1 MSTTAAIVIGV
12 AVVVVLGA
20 LAFVTLARRSDVRG
34 AGALSNETLRRDAD
48 ARAATPPPAAPVART
63 AADAEAEGVVART
76 GGALVPIETD
86 TGLTPWIPPDPEAI
100 GVSRRQFFNR
110 ASVSLMA
117 AGIGTFSAASMVAF
131 LWPTATGG
139 FGGKVPVGRYDDIIS
154 GIRIGQGFFYAPE
167 ARAWITAYPQDAVP
181 KAEGLY
187 DESLLDRHATRP
199 DRAVPEVPAPR
210 VPRAAVRLE
219 PVVRVRL
226 PRLAVQPGRREE
238 GWSGAARHG
247 PLPAPVLGR
256 RRRHG
261 RHRPDRRRHADRHQ
275 HHRPGGRGSA
285 LRGSRRALM
294 TITPF
299 PGHGGR
305 AASSA
310 REAFL

>member
-1 MSTTAAIVIGV
+1 MSTTAAIVLGG

-76 GGALVPIETD
+76 GGALVPIESD

-154 GIRIGQGFFYAPE
+154 GIRTGQGFFYAPE
-167 ARAWITAYPQDAVP
+167 ARAWLTIYPQDAVP

-187 DESLLDRHATRP
+187 KESLLVGMRRGLIAQYQKCPHLGCR
-199 DRAVPEVPAPR
+199 VPQCVSSQWFECGCHGSQYNQVGEKKGGPAPR
-210 VPRAAVRLE
+210 GMDHFALLFSAAGDVTVDTGLI
-219 PVVRVRL
+219 V
-226 PRLAVQPGRREE
+226 E
-238 GWSGAARHG
+238 GMPIGTNTTGQEAEGPHCVGAATH
-247 PLPAPVLGR
+247 
-256 RRRHG
+256 
-261 RHRPDRRRHADRHQ
+261 
-275 HHRPGGRGSA
+275 
-285 LRGSRRALM
+285 
-294 TITPF
+294 
-299 PGHGGR
+299 
-305 AASSA
+305 
-310 REAFL
+310 

>member
-76 GGALVPIETD
+76 GGALVPIESD

-139 FGGKVPVGRYDDIIS
+139 FGGKVPVGRYDDIIA
-154 GIRIGQGFFYAPE
+154 GIRTGSGFFYAPE
-167 ARAWITAYPQDAVP
+167 ARAWITQYPTDAVP
-181 KAEGLY
+181 KAEEIY
-187 DESLLDRHATRP
+187 AASLL
-199 DRAVPEVPAPR
+199 
-210 VPRAAVRLE
+210 
-219 PVVRVRL
+219 
-226 PRLAVQPGRREE
+226 PGMRR
-238 GWSGAARHG
+238 G
-247 PLPAPVLGR
+247 L
-256 RRRHG
+256 
-261 RHRPDRRRHADRHQ
+261 
-275 HHRPGGRGSA
+275 
-285 LRGSRRALM
+285 
-294 TITPF
+294 
-299 PGHGGR
+299 
-305 AASSA
+305 
-310 REAFL
+310 